1 LIILG
6 HSWEPKSTKSAGV
19 YIIKSVFA
27 LTGVFFLL
35 FAVLYSPKAAAKLER
50 VTVAYYD
57 YPPVFIL
64 NKPDSPGYA
73 VEIVTNSFAAQGVDV
88 ELIALNLPRAIA
100 LAEDAEVDVIAAINP
115 FNSERLAL
123 STIPIVA
130 IDYFLW
136 VPKSAS
142 WTYSGPSS
150 LENLNILSII
160 GYDYRPASPAFQK
173 YLNQH
178 PDQVTYLTGDKPL
191 QSALQMLNR
200 KRADVIA
207 LDRDNTQYHL
217 NNFGMSDSI
226 KIAGRLPKTLKGY
239 MATSL
244 IHPNKEEILATF
256 AKGYA
261 KIFSTDRLLALKEKY
276 ALASPLPTNTPA
288 TLSHNH

>member
-73 VEIVTNSFAAQGVDV
+73 VEIVT
-88 ELIALNLPRAIA
+88 
-100 LAEDAEVDVIAAINP
+100 
-115 FNSERLAL
+115 
-123 STIPIVA
+123 
-130 IDYFLW
+130 
-136 VPKSAS
+136 KSAS

-244 IHPNKEEILATF
+244 IHPKKEEILATF